1 MKQLSQVLSEYFL
14 EHRALPAFNIDC
26 FEIYQAIEI
35 AVSETKLP
43 CLIQLSSNEDV
54 FIQAERLFMLVKK
67 AQIDGLPIYLNMDHG
82 QDLLRLQQLVN
93 LGYDMVHFDGSTLD
107 YQDNLRQA
115 TEFIRRIRVINPA
128 VIVEA
133 EFNHINLVNADIAPD
148 SFTSPDQAKE
158 FIDTTQANL
167 LAVSIGNFH
176 GVNLDRPEHLD
187 LDLLSQIHQQLP
199 NSWLTLHGGSGVNLP
214 EIKQAIDLG
223 VVKININTDLRLAF
237 RQSLT
242 ANLTN
247 SSSEKVYDYLNPVIS
262 DLKNIIVKKLTQ
274 FSHS

>member
-1 MKQLSQVLSEYFL
+1 MKQLAQVLSECFS

-26 FEIYQAIEI
+26 FEIYQSVEL
-35 AVSETKLP
+35 AVSETNLP
-43 CLIQLSSNEDV
+43 CLVQLSPNEDAY
-54 FIQAERLFMLVKK
+54 IQAERLLILVKK

-82 QDLLRLQQLVN
+82 QDLSRLQQLVA

-107 YQDNLRQA
+107 YQDNLLQA
-115 TEFIRRIRVINPA
+115 TEFISRMKTINPT

-133 EFNHINLVNADIAPD
+133 EFNHINLVNADISPD
-148 SFTSPDQAKE
+148 SYTRPDQAEE
-158 FIDTTQANL
+158 FVNTTKADL

-199 NSWLTLHGGSGVNLP
+199 NSWLTLHGGSGVNLA
-214 EIKQAIDLG
+214 EIKQAISLG

-242 ANLTN
+242 VNLAN
-247 SSSEKVYDYLNPVIS
+247 SSSEKVYDYLNPVIA
-262 DLKNIIVKKLTQ
+262 DLKDIIIQKLTK
-274 FSHS
+274 FGTN